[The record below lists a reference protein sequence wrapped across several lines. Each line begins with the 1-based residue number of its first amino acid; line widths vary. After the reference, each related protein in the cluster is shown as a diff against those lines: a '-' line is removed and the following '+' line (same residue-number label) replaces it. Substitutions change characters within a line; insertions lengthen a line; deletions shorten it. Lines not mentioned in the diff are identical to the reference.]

1 MLTKL
6 SEDEKTNYEILK
18 QIYETKIIDLD
29 TIVYTL
35 KYSKGTLTLNIY
47 DGNTHDETKQIEIT
61 EKTELSVKLN
71 KKIKIW
77 Q

>member
-1 MLTKL
+1 MLFRYR
-6 SEDEKTNYEILK
+6 KTNYEILK

-47 DGNTHDETKQIEIT
+47 DDNTHDETKQIEIT
-61 EKTELSVKLN
+61 EKTELNVKLN
-71 KKIKIW
+71 KKIRVW

>member
-1 MLTKL
+1 M
-6 SEDEKTNYEILK
+6 K

-61 EKTELSVKLN
+61 EKTELNVKLN
-71 KKIKIW
+71 KKIRIW